1 MKLRSADYLH
11 VMALA
16 HRGVPAAWRQ
26 YRRRNLVATL
36 GLVAGMPCTVALAIL
51 FKLWS
56 PAQAQIAFPVLMV
69 IWAVFWGGS
78 AFRVARWPCPRC
90 GRAWLSYQ
98 EPNLG
103 AERRCKQCG
112 LGLYEAP

>member
-1 MKLRSADYLH
+1 
-11 VMALA
+11 MALV
-16 HRGVPAAWRQ
+16 RKTVPAAWRQ
-26 YRRRNLVATL
+26 YRRRNLIATL

-51 FKLWS
+51 LKLWS
-56 PAQAQIAFPVLMV
+56 PEQAQFAFPIIVV
-69 IWAVFWGGS
+69 VWALLWAWS
-78 AFRVARWPCPRC
+78 AFRVVRWPCPRC

-98 EPNLG
+98 EANLG